1 MVTFERVRELFD
13 FQDGKLVWKI
23 KKAQAIKIGKIA
35 GTISK
40 KGYRVIE
47 IDYKSYKAHRL
58 VWLWYYG
65 VWPDHHIDHINRI
78 KDDNRIENLRL
89 ATFEDLSDEA
99 ANSQNRPLSIYNKSG
114 YSGVHWHKQTQ
125 KWKVE
130 ISVKNKIIYLG
141 LFKDKEDAVKARQEA
156 EREYYKFKPVG

>member
-1 MVTFERVRELFD
+1 M
-13 FQDGKLVWKI
+13 
-23 KKAQAIKIGKIA
+23 
-35 GTISK
+35 
-40 KGYRVIE
+40 
-47 IDYKSYKAHRL
+47 
-58 VWLWYYG
+58 
-65 VWPDHHIDHINRI
+65 WPDHHIDHINRI

-141 LFKDKEDAVKARQEA
+141 LFKDKEDAVKTRQEA